1 MKIIST
7 INSFLR
13 NNREGK
19 AGLLITLIFHLIIV
33 IVLLAYSIHYQIRQ
47 ETSFVLDFSGAEEME
62 KARKIEEMKESVSR
76 ELDAL
81 ISGSQGGQNI
91 RNVAIDASKPL
102 KDDRNTAQDAEK
114 LYEEAKKLQE
124 KIDKAREEMEETSLN
139 ENEVEIER
147 KDKRDRKAEAYTGP
161 SVISYTLDGRKA
173 SYLPVP
179 AYKCIGAGDV
189 SVSIIVNRKGYVV
202 GCRVIEGVSSSDKC
216 LRDYALKAASRSRF
230 KSSDTA
236 PERQGGEIVYRFVA
250 Q

>member
-7 INSFLR
+7 ISSFLR
-13 NNREGK
+13 NNKEGK
-19 AGLLITLIFHLIIV
+19 AGLLITIIFHLIIV

-47 ETSFVLDFSGAEEME
+47 ETSFVLDFSGAEEKE

-81 ISGSQGGQNI
+81 INGTQKVQNV
-91 RNVAIDASKPL
+91 RNVAVDASKPL
-102 KDDRNTAQDAEK
+102 KDDRNSSQDAEK
-114 LYEEAKKLQE
+114 LYEEAKNLQAKL
-124 KIDKAREEMEETSLN
+124 DKAREEMEDAADSESD
-139 ENEVEIER
+139 VKIER
-147 KDKRDRKAEAYTGP
+147 KDKKDRKADAYKGP

-173 SYLPVP
+173 MSLPVP

-189 SVSIIVNRKGYVV
+189 SVSIIVNRNGYVV
-202 GCRVIEGVSSSDKC
+202 GCRVIEGVSSTDKC

-230 KSSDTA
+230 ASSASA